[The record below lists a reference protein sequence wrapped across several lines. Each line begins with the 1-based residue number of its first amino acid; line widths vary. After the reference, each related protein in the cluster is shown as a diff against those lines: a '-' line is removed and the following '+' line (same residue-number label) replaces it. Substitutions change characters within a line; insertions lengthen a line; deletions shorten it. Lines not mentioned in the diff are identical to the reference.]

1 MVNPKGPSCA
11 PVPAASA
18 RFVWSDGNSSLRTLR
33 QKWVSADGIIVGADC
48 RAELNGGCYTKVR
61 RTWTPRSNVDL
72 RTWTPSH
79 PLRRSVPLAV
89 TIAMQW
95 GYGMFH
101 FPMEAMVALAAVE
114 PPLLRDAALHV
125 ARRSEFVRQWLE
137 VAAPLV
143 NWSHVVEG
151 DIYARTL
158 HVPKPGRCS
167 KPSTSQI
174 GWLRRAVLAALRR
187 PTANEGECHN
197 APAAWAHG
205 GGRPRGRSAA
215 SALGRSRTAWAPGAV
230 VRSGARCRQAIQL
243 LPE

>member
-1 MVNPKGPSCA
+1 M
-11 PVPAASA
+11 
-18 RFVWSDGNSSLRTLR
+18 
-33 QKWVSADGIIVGADC
+33 SADGIIVGADC

-125 ARRSEFVRQWLE
+125 ARRSKFVRQWLE

-167 KPSTSQI
+167 KPSTAQI
-174 GWLRRAVLAALRR
+174 GWLRRPCSPRCDGRR
-187 PTANEGECHN
+187 PT
-197 APAAWAHG
+197 
-205 GGRPRGRSAA
+205 RGV
-215 SALGRSRTAWAPGAV
+215 P
-230 VRSGARCRQAIQL
+230 
-243 LPE
+243 